1 VFGDASREDW
11 TSRRLTQERLA
22 DRAQISARAISDLS
36 CTCPLATALVV
47 CVGRGMDCM
56 SGLAAQI
63 TTDAEINTCLTLWV
77 LLAKALGHLGRIA
90 LVRSLRRKH

>member
-1 VFGDASREDW
+1 
-11 TSRRLTQERLA
+11 
-22 DRAQISARAISDLS
+22 
-36 CTCPLATALVV
+36 
-47 CVGRGMDCM
+47 M

-90 LVRSLRRKH
+90 LVRSLRRKHEVTRDAAAVTSGNVLR